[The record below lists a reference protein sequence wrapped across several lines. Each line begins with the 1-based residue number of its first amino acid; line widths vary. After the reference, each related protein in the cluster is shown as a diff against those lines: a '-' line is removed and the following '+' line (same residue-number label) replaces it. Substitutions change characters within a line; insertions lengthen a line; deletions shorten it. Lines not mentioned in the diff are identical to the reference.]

1 MAPVAVDSGV
11 LVRHAGGDDEPVGF
25 GDMGEPLT
33 TAHDGC
39 TTTSTIVSPS
49 LTVTEIAIDGLTQ
62 GRSHRVFVT
71 RSCGVLSVVVTPPD
85 ESPFPYHGPL
95 DPDQVS
101 QREDLVRDLEARI
114 TSRRP
119 TALLGPRRYGKTSVL
134 RRVSADLAEAGTE
147 TVWIDLYEL
156 NSVADLAGAIDQGLN
171 SVRGRI
177 RRAIDSLAGTFSLQ
191 IGFVG
196 IELSKGR
203 NDRPDPVLTVR
214 TLLDV
219 LVRTAQKHPLL
230 VVFDEFSGIANVRGG
245 AGMLRTQLQ
254 HHYRELGI
262 VFAGSQPSTMQML
275 FTDRAQPFFAQADL
289 VEIGPLEI
297 AAVTNI
303 VEDGFAATDRS
314 TGGMVSFV
322 VRTAEGHPQR
332 AMQLADALWRFTPE
346 GGTADEATW
355 AAAIDD
361 VRMTVAGG
369 LERLYTMVPAGH
381 QKTLPRRRHRRTG
394 VRPNSGS
401 PRAVAGNSNSCR
413 RPPAR

>member
-1 MAPVAVDSGV
+1 MP
-11 LVRHAGGDDEPVGF
+11 F
-25 GDMGEPLT
+25 
-33 TAHDGC
+33 
-39 TTTSTIVSPS
+39 
-49 LTVTEIAIDGLTQ
+49 
-62 GRSHRVFVT
+62 
-71 RSCGVLSVVVTPPD
+71 VTPPD

-101 QREDLVRDLEARI
+101 EREDLVRDLEARI
-114 TSRRP
+114 TSRRL

-156 NSVADLAGAIDQGLN
+156 NSIADFAGAIDQGLA

-219 LVRTAQKHPLL
+219 LVRTAQKHPLV
-230 VVFDEFSGIANVRGG
+230 VVFDEFSGVARVRGA

-289 VEIGPLEI
+289 VEIGPLET

-303 VEDGFAATDRS
+303 VEDGFAATGRS
-314 TGGMVSFV
+314 TGGMVGYV

-332 AMQLADALWRFTPE
+332 AMQLADALWRFTPD

-355 AAAIDD
+355 AAALED
-361 VRMTVAGG
+361 VRTTVASG

-381 QKTLPRRRHRRTG
+381 QKTL
-394 VRPNSGS
+394 
-401 PRAVAGNSNSCR
+401 RAVATGGRVYGRTAEVLELSPGTATAAVDHLLGDGTLVKRNGRLAVVDPLYADWIR
-413 RPPAR
+413 RRFPLPS